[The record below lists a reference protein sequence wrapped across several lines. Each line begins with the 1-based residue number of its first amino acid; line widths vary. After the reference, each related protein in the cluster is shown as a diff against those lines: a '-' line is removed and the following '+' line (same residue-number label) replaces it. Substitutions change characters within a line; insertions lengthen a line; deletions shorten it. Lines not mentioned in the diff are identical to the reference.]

1 MFAMVCYNKRMSNF
15 NKRVTKRAQ
24 DEDKT
29 LSPMAIYL
37 NVSTDQAEMIQEEI
51 NQDVTN
57 HITERPV
64 DVIGKAALIG
74 FIKNPSGNNKQ

>member
-1 MFAMVCYNKRMSNF
+1 MSNF

-51 NQDVTN
+51 NQEVNN
-57 HITERPV
+57 HKTDRPV
-64 DVIGKAALIG
+64 NVIGRAALLG
-74 FIKNPSGNNKQ
+74 FKRNPSGNNKQ